1 MCGQQGSQCH
11 SNHSSRKLSCF
22 SSVTAWPCP
31 DSPIGSS
38 HGRSLLVAT
47 FLFPQRRDTGHG
59 HGLLL
64 VKALPTHQITISQC
78 SPLTAFNSSHASCQ
92 SGGAASDASMSPL
105 TTLVVHF
112 SLVAMGTDN
121 IMAQTQHSTKFGRT
135 DCLCAPTAK
144 QRPAAPFNSSLDIC
158 CQRHVGD
165 NFPCCQI
172 HGHVGM

>member
-1 MCGQQGSQCH
+1 MVDRLKACPVHEVKKRSHQHTQENIDSRHDAFPLTSGSMMLESIDQ
-11 SNHSSRKLSCF
+11 
-22 SSVTAWPCP
+22 
-31 DSPIGSS
+31 
-38 HGRSLLVAT
+38 
-47 FLFPQRRDTGHG
+47 
-59 HGLLL
+59 
-64 VKALPTHQITISQC
+64 
-78 SPLTAFNSSHASCQ
+78 PLTAFNSSHASCQ